1 MVQSRYGG
9 NTMNNTEILLKE
21 NALLRKQ
28 VTEAIEKIDLAN
40 QLIYELMSKLES
52 QIAYTAMMT
61 DTVPEV
67 I

>member
-9 NTMNNTEILLKE
+9 NIMNNTEILLKE

-40 QLIYELMSKLES
+40 QIIYELMSKLES

>member
-9 NTMNNTEILLKE
+9 NIMNNTEILLKE